1 MRGLPGL
8 SGKIFYPILT
18 NCLEFNARMRY
29 IVRLALFWRLPAASA
44 RVVGTGPAGRRPNDF
59 STDFSNPKEPDDESC
74 RPFSSLFAM
83 GERKSL

>member
-1 MRGLPGL
+1 MQRMRGLPGL
-8 SGKIFYPILT
+8 PGKIFYPILT

-29 IVRLALFWRLPAASA
+29 IVRLALFWRLPA
-44 RVVGTGPAGRRPNDF
+44 GRRPNDF
-59 STDFSNPKEPDDESC
+59 FTDFSNPTEPDDESC